1 MRKLTAVLIWLLMLQ
16 CLARAQYNPLPKP
29 PSQSTIDY
37 NDSIRTEAGLDY
49 NSKADSINAHMGAV
63 AVWPDLFV
71 VSAIK
76 PKDTAWN
83 MRKFSFLNSAPTTNA
98 PASVNPSLWRQ
109 AKLNYVP
116 GIFQLDQLGP
126 NGRGNGKGKIYQAR
140 GFDLSNMTFIK
151 GRTGWIVIDPLVT
164 PETAKAALDSVN
176 RVLNTNLKVSAVIFT
191 HSHID
196 HYGGI
201 LGIADA
207 LLKGAPIYAP
217 SGFLEHAVS
226 ENTIAGNVMG
236 RRAAYMY
243 GSIYLKGEKHMVDAG
258 LGKGISTGTSGLL
271 DNTVNINQG
280 ILSPKTETIDGVIT
294 HFWCTPGAEAPV
306 EMMFYFPQYRALC
319 ASEEVTHTM
328 HNVYSLRGAKVRD
341 ALSWSKFIDSTLD
354 RYGYKSDVIFASH
367 HWPVW
372 GTENI
377 QNLLLVQRD
386 LYRFM
391 HDQTMRMAN
400 QGLTPIE
407 IAEQIKL
414 PQSLDTVWANRGYYG
429 TLNHNAKSVFDYYLG
444 GWFDGNPAN
453 LHPLPPREESI
464 KYVEFMG
471 GPDSVLKK
479 AEHSYKN
486 GEYRWAATVLN
497 HLVFADSG
505 NMNARYLLADT
516 YDQLG
521 YQAESGPWRNFY
533 LTGAEE
539 LRFNNPPY
547 KKENKYPNNEVM
559 NRMPL
564 DQYFD
569 FMAIHLV
576 AERAGNRKDTFQVK
590 FTDELPAKVKIVL
603 YLGNGTLN
611 YKILP
616 VTHAI
621 VEMGS
626 AQVML
631 PRNLMNTIINYGP
644 EVAIPAMR
652 EAEIRGTAQITGKKD
667 RWYAFLAMLQEYQFW
682 FNIVL
687 P

>member
-1 MRKLTAVLIWLLMLQ
+1 MFICFLLVQ
-16 CLARAQYNPLPKP
+16 LAAHAQFNELPKP
-29 PSQSTIDY
+29 PSLFTIQY
-37 NDSIRTEAGLDY
+37 NDSIRTRAGLNFY
-49 NSKADSINAHMGAV
+49 NKTDSVNVYRGKLAL
-63 AVWPDLFV
+63 WPNLYV
-71 VSAIK
+71 VSATN

-83 MRKFSFLNSAPTTNA
+83 MRKFNFLNNAPSTNA
-98 PASVNPSLWRQ
+98 PVPVNPSLWRQ
-109 AKLNYVP
+109 AKLNYAP
-116 GIFQLDQLGP
+116 GIFQLDQLD
-126 NGRGNGKGKIYQAR
+126 KLFSGKIFQAR
-140 GFDLSNMTFIK
+140 GFDLSNVTFIK
-151 GRTGWIVIDPLVT
+151 GKTGWIVVDPLVT
-164 PETAKAALDSVN
+164 RETAKAALDSLN

-201 LGIADA
+201 LGIAGDM
-207 LLKGAPIYAP
+207 LKNAPIYAP

-243 GSIYLKGEKHMVDAG
+243 GSIYLKGEKLMVDAG
-258 LGKGISTGTSGLL
+258 LGKGISTGVSGLL
-271 DNTVNINQG
+271 NNTVNINQG
-280 ILSPKTETIDGVIT
+280 ILSTGTETIDGVSV

-306 EMMFYFPQYRALC
+306 EMMFYFPEYRALC

-328 HNVYSLRGAKVRD
+328 HNVYSLRGARVRD
-341 ALSWSKFIDSTLD
+341 ALAWSKFIDSTLN
-354 RYGYKSDVIFASH
+354 RYGYRSDVMFASH

-372 GTENI
+372 GTTNI
-377 QNLLLVQRD
+377 QNLLTVQRD

-400 QGLTPIE
+400 QGLTQIE
-407 IAEQIKL
+407 IAENIKL
-414 PQSLDTVWANRGYYG
+414 PQGLDTVWANRGYYG

-453 LHPLPPREESI
+453 LHPLPPREESM

-479 AEHSYKN
+479 AHSSYNK

-539 LRFNNPPY
+539 LRHSNLPY
-547 KKENKYPNNEVM
+547 KKENKYPTNEVM
-559 NRMPL
+559 NQMPL
-564 DQYFD
+564 DQYLD
-569 FMAIHLV
+569 FLAIHLV

-590 FTDELPAKVKIVL
+590 FIDEQPIKTKMLL

-616 VTHAI
+616 VGNAI
-621 VEMGS
+621 VEEGN
-626 AQVML
+626 AQILL

-644 EVAIPAMR
+644 EVSIPAMR
-652 EAEIRGTAQITGKKD
+652 EAVNRGAAQITGEAD